1 MLAGPSSS
9 STANLACRPL
19 LLLSN
24 EAEQRDPSTNLPQH
38 YGVKP
43 RGGPGGPKDQ
53 VAQCCVAASLTT
65 MQTTLQSIQGFSN
78 WMKNAHFD
86 FFQLKIPLSKPPS
99 CCCPNEA
106 ESSGICMACCSPLGS
121 TGLYCRDMKL
131 FIRSP
136 IPSIKPSS
144 IPPTNADPA
153 MLLGPCLAAMTAPAA
168 APDIMDKY
176 EQRSVLML
184 VTTHHPLHPEPASP
198 APA

>member
-1 MLAGPSSS
+1 MQHMWNQQPLSIHCML
-9 STANLACRPL
+9 
-19 LLLSN
+19 
-24 EAEQRDPSTNLPQH
+24 
-38 YGVKP
+38 K
-43 RGGPGGPKDQ
+43 
-53 VAQCCVAASLTT
+53 CCVAASLTT

-168 APDIMDKY
+168 APDMMDKY
-176 EQRSVLML
+176 EQRSVLKL